1 MCMAGVRDKPNETGK
16 FRTIPGDDKAA
27 AICDIAMN
35 IGTLINCTFITL
47 ASNFMKIIL

>member
-1 MCMAGVRDKPNETGK
+1 MKLANFEPFPEMTRPHGPT
-16 FRTIPGDDKAA
+16 
-27 AICDIAMN
+27 ICDIAMN